1 MDLNALTTTV
11 VPLNRQT
18 RTWKLSLLSVAFLR
32 SRILSTDFTG

>member
-18 RTWKLSLLSVAFLR
+18 RAWKLSLP
-32 SRILSTDFTG
+32 DFTE